1 MRVKLASNL
10 FGYLFSDMAVHF
22 STLLAM
28 PTSARSPINPLC
40 RPPLTTHNWSPST
53 IACSPLL
60 LLPLLHAC
68 YTRTTCSALLLQC
81 PDCTLAQPLPLPTAN
96 SAACLT
102 HSTTA
107 RLWLHHRSLTTDAAA
122 AAACLLHAHYLL
134 CAATAV
140 PRLHSRPAP
149 ASPNG

>member
-1 MRVKLASNL
+1 MRVKLAIYL

-28 PTSARSPINPLC
+28 STYLRQESHKSVVPS
-40 RPPLTTHNWSPST
+40 TTHNTQLVT
-53 IACSPLL
+53 IHHCLL
-60 LLPLLHAC
+60 
-68 YTRTTCSALLLQC
+68 
-81 PDCTLAQPLPLPTAN
+81 
-96 SAACLT
+96 AA
-102 HSTTA
+102 A
-107 RLWLHHRSLTTDAAA
+107 AAA

-140 PRLHSRPAP
+140 HRLHSRPAP

>member
-28 PTSARSPINPLC
+28 PTSARSPITHKSVVPSTT
-40 RPPLTTHNWSPST
+40 TTHNTQLVT
-53 IACSPLL
+53 IHHCLL
-60 LLPLLHAC
+60 
-68 YTRTTCSALLLQC
+68 
-81 PDCTLAQPLPLPTAN
+81 
-96 SAACLT
+96 AA
-102 HSTTA
+102 
-107 RLWLHHRSLTTDAAA
+107 AAA

-149 ASPNG
+149 ASPSG